1 MVDAGVLLERVGDL
15 PVNSELLESIT
26 ASLRALVARVP

>member
-1 MVDAGVLLERVGDL
+1 MLLERVGNL

-26 ASLRALVARVP
+26 ASLRALIAHIGPSPR